1 MNRARDHLAPFRLSR
16 QQRRRLDR
24 ALRKLFE
31 RNVCSFCGSCFPH
44 NSQTAAGF
52 DAHGNI
58 SLAGECCV
66 TRVASIFA
74 RGFYSDRQYDF
85 LRPPNTEPAT
95 NTEPT
100 SEQIT
105 TAIALYQKAIAEA
118 DKALDGVERRGGGV
132 RANGVVLLEH
142 PWKSD
147 DRDWFEQNP
156 TRSHRIRRPF
166 PGEVDE
172 EVANTPA
179 GTVLMMIV
187 RQIEPGVRIR
197 PAVSVDVE
205 LLPIPDDEATA
216 HALFEAAMGREHLPP
231 DPQALRE
238 LSKKY
243 SMRGGQSD
251 A

>member
-1 MNRARDHLAPFRLSR
+1 MNRAPDHLAPFRLSR

-31 RNVCSFCGSCFPH
+31 RNVCSFCGSSFPH

-85 LRPPNTEPAT
+85 VRPPNTEPAT
-95 NTEPT
+95 STEPT
-100 SEQIT
+100 SEKIT

-118 DKALDGVERRGGGV
+118 DKALDGVERRVGGP
-132 RANGVVLLEH
+132 RIRQINLLDY
-142 PWKSD
+142 PWKRD
-147 DRDWFEQNP
+147 DGDWFEQNP
-156 TRSHRIRRPF
+156 TRSHRIRWPF
-166 PGEVDE
+166 PGEADA

-187 RQIEPGVRIR
+187 RQVQPGVRR
-197 PAVSVDVE
+197 RAAVFIDAE
-205 LLPIPDDEATA
+205 FLPLPEDEAVV
-216 HALFEAAMGREHLPP
+216 HALFEAVTGHEAMPADRS
-231 DPQALRE
+231 ALYALAE
-238 LSKKY
+238 KY
-243 SMRGGQSD
+243 SVRGGPD
-251 A
+251 

>member
-1 MNRARDHLAPFRLSR
+1 M
-16 QQRRRLDR
+16 
-24 ALRKLFE
+24 
-31 RNVCSFCGSCFPH
+31 
-44 NSQTAAGF
+44 
-52 DAHGNI
+52 
-58 SLAGECCV
+58 LAGECCV
-66 TRVASIFA
+66 SRVAKIFA
-74 RGFYSDRQYDF
+74 RGFYSDRKYDF
-85 LRPPNTEPAT
+85 LATNTESAT

-100 SEQIT
+100 SEQIAD
-105 TAIALYQKAIAEA
+105 AIALYQKAIAEA
-118 DKALDGVERRGGGV
+118 DKVLDGVERRGGGP
-132 RANGVVLLEH
+132 RIPQINLLDY

-147 DRDWFEQNP
+147 DRDWFERNP
-156 TRSHRIRRPF
+156 KRSHRVRVPF

-187 RQIEPGVRIR
+187 RQIKPGVRIR

-205 LLPIPDDEATA
+205 LLPISDDEATA
-216 HALFEAAMGREHLPP
+216 HALFEAAMGREPLPP

>member
-1 MNRARDHLAPFRLSR
+1 MNRAPDQLAPSRLSR

-31 RNVCSFCGSCFPH
+31 RNVCSFCGSSFPH
-44 NSQTAAGF
+44 NSQTAAGLTRT
-52 DAHGNI
+52 ATS

-66 TRVASIFA
+66 TRVAKIFA

-118 DKALDGVERRGGGV
+118 DKALDGVERRGGV
-132 RANGVVLLEH
+132 RA
-142 PWKSD
+142 
-147 DRDWFEQNP
+147 Q
-156 TRSHRIRRPF
+156 RRHAARTIHGRATIATGLNRTDALAPDTVPF

-187 RQIEPGVRIR
+187 RQIKPGVRIR